1 MKEFKNFCKSN
12 RVFVVLMAIVLICT
26 VIIGICLIS
35 YFYGGNKYKDT
46 RSEEIKKYEISDSH
60 VKEIESKFIADEQIN
75 KVTITFSGPK
85 TTIYIK
91 LEFAPKVSL
100 VEAEGKALL
109 VLDEFSEDEKK
120 AYDFQFTLIQDA
132 TTESEGFKIAGA
144 KNKNGTNLV
153 WTQNNKPEETDNE
166 ETKK

>member
-12 RVFVVLMAIVLICT
+12 RVFVVLMTL
-26 VIIGICLIS
+26 VIICAVIMSICLIK
-35 YFYGGNKYKDT
+35 YFYGGSDNGDP
-46 RSEEIKKYEISDSH
+46 RVEEIKEYEISDSR
-60 VKEIESKFIADEQIN
+60 VKDIESKLTADEQID
-75 KVTITFSGPK
+75 KISITFSGPK

-100 VEAEGKALL
+100 VEAQGKALL

-153 WTQNNKPEETDNE
+153 WTQNNKPEEPVTE